1 MQQAYLVASG
11 GSGGSV
17 SGSIRKDNHTTWT
30 SWSMLMQQ
38 EADGYC
44 TRAVQTHGPLVAMR
58 VRRSGEEQ
66 QLHSSCLPGPCTITG
81 PFDVWLQYS
90 AHHPDRC
97 NNANTQ
103 DITLTTATM
112 PHLHS

>member
-38 EADGYC
+38 EAD

-81 PFDVWLQYS
+81 PFDV
-90 AHHPDRC
+90 
-97 NNANTQ
+97 
-103 DITLTTATM
+103 
-112 PHLHS
+112 